1 MSAAPEWIELTKAN
15 GEIDAQLIAGGLE
28 SEGIAT
34 HLEKDPGVW
43 RYGASDP
50 FALVT
55 IYVHRDRLVQ
65 ARKLL
70 NEAPSESYEFDE
82 VEESEGGELP
92 DPFIRS
98 RPLRWWLGALIAGGL
113 VLAVVRSTLT
123 NLLF

>member
-1 MSAAPEWIELTKAN
+1 MSVAPEWIELTKAN

-55 IYVHRDRLVQ
+55 IYVHLDRLAQ
-65 ARKLL
+65 ARQLL
-70 NEAPSESYEFDE
+70 NEAPTESYEFDE
-82 VEESEGGELP
+82 VEELEAAELS
-92 DPFIRS
+92 DLFIRS
-98 RPLRWWLGALIAGGL
+98 RPLRWWVAAFIAGGL
-113 VLAVVRSTLT
+113 VLALLRSSLT
-123 NLLF
+123 DVLF